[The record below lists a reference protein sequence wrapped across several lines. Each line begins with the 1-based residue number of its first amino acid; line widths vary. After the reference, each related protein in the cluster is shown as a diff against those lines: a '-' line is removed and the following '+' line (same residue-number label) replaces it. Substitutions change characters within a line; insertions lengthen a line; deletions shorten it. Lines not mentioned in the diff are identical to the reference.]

1 MIKGTEVYNP
11 EKGGKVDLSILDVQQ
26 IFGRAGRPQF
36 DTSGEA
42 TLITTYDAFPRYMDK
57 LVRPIPIESNFIKQ
71 LADHLNAETVGGTVT
86 NLREA
91 ARWLTYTYLY
101 VRMMR
106 NPLAYGI
113 NADQK
118 ADDPMLRNRCLE
130 LVIEAAKLLDSNKML
145 RYDKPSGNLGVTES
159 GRIAAHFYVQA
170 ESVATFNETL
180 TRPPSPTDSDLCRL
194 ICSATEFQNM
204 RLRQEEMDELQK
216 ISRESCPFKIKGAGG
231 DDAGHGLITSEVD
244 KAFVLLQAYISRA
257 KIRSFTL
264 ISDMNYIAS
273 NAGRVARALFEMCL
287 TSQRAGAATK
297 LLRIAKSVDNQNW
310 WFKTPLRHF
319 ESELNESVFSSFET
333 GRLGGN
339 SYDTFETV
347 LSILDMQ
354 SDEVAQLCRCNRQV
368 ADKIRRLVHVFPKL
382 HVASCSVKPITSDV
396 VKLHVEL
403 VADFEWHG
411 RWHGGAQSFWFWVE
425 AADRIYHHEHLTL
438 SKGSY
443 AEHRVIE
450 TMIPT
455 FNDSTMQYFIRIV
468 ADGWV
473 GVELLVPVP
482 IKNFKRPN
490 EISPY
495 TNLLDLTPLPTTALN
510 NPKYEQL
517 YTKFDFFNPVCCLFH
532 FDSGPSIFSYRLSFC
547 SF

>member
-11 EKGGKVDLSILDVQQ
+11 EKGGIVDLSILDVQQ

-57 LVRPIPIESNFIKQ
+57 LVRPIPIESNFTKQ
-71 LADHLNAETVGGTVT
+71 LADHLNAEVVGGTVT

-91 ARWLTYTYLY
+91 VQWLNYSYLY
-101 VRMMR
+101 IRMMK

-118 ADDPMLRNRCLE
+118 FNDPMLRTRCLE
-130 LVIEAAKLLDSNKML
+130 LVTEAAKLLDSNKML
-145 RYDKPSGNLGVTES
+145 RYDKDTGNLGVVDS
-159 GRIAAHFYVQA
+159 GRIAAHFYIQA
-170 ESVATFNETL
+170 ESVTIFNETL
-180 TRPPSPTDSDLCRL
+180 ARLASPSDSDLCRL
-194 ICSATEFQNM
+194 ICSATEFKNM
-204 RLRQEEMDELQK
+204 KLRQEEMEELQK
-216 ISRESCPFKIKGAGG
+216 VARESCPFKIKGAGG
-231 DDAGHGLITSEVD
+231 DDAGLGLITSEVD

-264 ISDMNYIAS
+264 ISDMNYIAA

-287 TSQRAGAATK
+287 TTQRAGAATK
-297 LLRIAKSVDNQNW
+297 LLRIAKSVDNQTW

-319 ESELNESVFSSFET
+319 ESELKEESVFSSIEN

-347 LSILDMQ
+347 LSILEMQ
-354 SDEVAQLCRCNRQV
+354 LDEVAQLCRCNRKI
-368 ADKIRRLVHVFPKL
+368 AGKIRGFVQMFPKL
-382 HVASCSVKPITSDV
+382 YVSSCDVKPITAGV
-396 VKLHVEL
+396 VKVHVEL
-403 VADFEWHG
+403 VADFEWHV

-425 AADRIYHHEHLTL
+425 AGDKIYHHEHITF
-438 SKGSY
+438 SRRTY
-443 AEHRVIE
+443 AEPRLIE

-455 FNDSTMQYFIRIV
+455 FSNSTTQYYVRIV
-468 ADGWV
+468 ADGWI
-473 GVELLVPVP
+473 GVEHLFPIP
-482 IKNFKRPN
+482 IKNIELPIER
-490 EISPY
+490 SPH
-495 TNLLDLTPLPTTALN
+495 TDLLDLTPLPTTALN

-517 YTKFDFFNPVCCLFH
+517 YSSKFSAFNPV
-532 FDSGPSIFSYRLSFC
+532 SC
-547 SF
+547 SSDRVDNESRIYLANRSL